1 MSTNSSSIPMN
12 DCGISK
18 PRALVSLS
26 ENQKRWQWINNNDF
40 YAALPAP
47 YYSFYN
53 NWVRLWLYWADGYVP
68 WIHGTSNGLLSTN
81 IGTMIVDRAT
91 DCVFGGN
98 LMFANTRKPKTV
110 VERDGKTIGKAL
122 DFISNKWAYDVDLK
136 SKIKLAIK
144 YAFAGGFSLLKINMH
159 AGELWIDALRA
170 DRFYVAKTSKDEIT
184 KCVSILNFYEDT
196 TDKKNGK
203 RYMLIE
209 ERYYAEI
216 GIMGINGK
224 RFPAVEYKIYDTS
237 VPIQYLSGAHDS
249 CTRWEQLP
257 KCVKEAF
264 KSDYSFRLNEPQA
277 MNGLNDL
284 GVYLLKGSDTIQ
296 NVPQVG
302 LGESILANVLNYLYE
317 FDFYNTCFNTD
328 MYLARGRVL
337 IPKYMQ
343 SPKVAN
349 NAAANVGLDDFAY
362 TKIESPNPDAQ
373 KPEPI
378 QFQLRSQEWKE
389 ARNTLLEN
397 IATNIGFSVS
407 TIASYLNDGSNRTA
421 REVSAEESATT
432 LFIENNR
439 RRLEEPINKMLKQV
453 LRFYGYIDD
462 VEVRWSRAG
471 MTNQTVLVDTLTKA
485 VQAGLI
491 SRKKAHAAYNY
502 DDDEEQNNEDYA
514 LVEQE
519 EKNRSFG
526 QDMFNDSNYFG
537 DEINE
542 DGDGEDKQ
550 GGSAM

>member
-1 MSTNSSSIPMN
+1 MSNNSSSVPMN
-12 DCGISK
+12 NCGISQPK
-18 PRALVSLS
+18 AFTALS

-40 YAALPAP
+40 YAMLPAP

-53 NWVRLWLYWADGYVP
+53 NWVRLWLFWADGYVP
-68 WIHGTSNGLLSTN
+68 WIHGTANGLLSTN

-98 LMFANTRKPKTV
+98 LMFANTRKPHILIEKA
-110 VERDGKTIGKAL
+110 DGKKIGKAL
-122 DFISNKWAYDVDLK
+122 DFISNKWCFDTDFKAK
-136 SKIKLAIK
+136 TKLAIK
-144 YAFAGGFSLLKINMH
+144 YAFAGGFSLLKINKH

-170 DRFYVAKTSKDEIT
+170 DRFYIAKTTSGKIT
-184 KCVSILNFYEDT
+184 KCVSLLNFYDDT

-203 RYMLIE
+203 RYCLIE
-209 ERYYAEI
+209 ERRYEEI
-216 GIMGINGK
+216 G
-224 RFPAVEYKIYDTS
+224 FPPKEIPVVEYKMYDTS
-237 VPIQYLSGAHDS
+237 VPIQYLTGAHDDFI
-249 CTRWEQLP
+249 RWEQLP
-257 KCVKEAF
+257 KPVKEAF
-264 KSDYSFRLNEPQA
+264 KSEYSFRLNKPQA
-277 MNGLNDL
+277 LNGLDDL

-296 NVPQVG
+296 NVPQAG
-302 LGESILANVLNYLYE
+302 LGESILANILNYLYE

-343 SPKVAN
+343 SPKVMAN
-349 NAAANVGLDDFAY
+349 PEVQNIGLDDFAY
-362 TKIESPNPDAQ
+362 TKVESPNPDAQ

-378 QFQLRSQEWKE
+378 QFALRSAEWKE

-407 TIASYLNDGSNRTA
+407 TIASYLNDASNRTA

-439 RRLEEPINKMLKQV
+439 RRFETPINECLKAV
-453 LRFYGYIDD
+453 LRFYGYVDD

-485 VQAGLI
+485 VSAGLI
-491 SRKKAHAAYNY
+491 SRKKAHAQYNY

-519 EKNRSFG
+519 EKNKSFG
-526 QDMFNDSNYFG
+526 NDMFNDKDYFG
-537 DEINE
+537 EENE
-542 DGDGEDKQ
+542 NGDGEDKQ
-550 GGSAM
+550 LGVGD